1 MLFRKALLAQSLSLC
16 IPILSV
22 TQTYAQTQAPIHAQ
36 AQPLTLLD
44 RFAIYEQMSLHQ
56 ALIDTDLTCANAR
69 AYADL
74 YWPEGSFR
82 VIDPNRDSTVV
93 G

>member
-1 MLFRKALLAQSLSLC
+1 MFSRHFLLALALLFPFSL
-16 IPILSV
+16 
-22 TQTYAQTQAPIHAQ
+22 AQT
-36 AQPLTLLD
+36 LTLID
-44 RFAIYEQMSLHQ
+44 RFAIYEQMHLHQ
-56 ALIDTDLTCANAR
+56 TLIDTDQTCANAH

-82 VIDPNRDSTVV
+82 VIDPNRDSTVT